1 MQNSFSG
8 VFLKRR
14 AGRGGKYTWYDTIHI
29 KIFGTLYEWV
39 CSVHLEFFPQ
49 LRVPIPFARAVSVNE
64 SQAQFKPSFPK
75 DMCSNWKTWSVV

>member
-1 MQNSFSG
+1 M
-8 VFLKRR
+8 
-14 AGRGGKYTWYDTIHI
+14 
-29 KIFGTLYEWV
+29 YEWV